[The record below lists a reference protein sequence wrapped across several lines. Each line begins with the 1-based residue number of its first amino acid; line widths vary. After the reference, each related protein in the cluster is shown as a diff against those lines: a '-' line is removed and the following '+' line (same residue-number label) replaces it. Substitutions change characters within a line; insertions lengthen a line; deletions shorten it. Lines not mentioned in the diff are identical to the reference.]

1 MKVYAEVSINGEPDT
16 SKLTTVD
23 TEGETNPRWNF
34 PLDYT
39 IEEASLQNPGLVV
52 GVKLYCERTLG
63 DRYIGEVNISV
74 KGLFDYRPRVE
85 NVLTYTVDGAGD
97 GKLNILY
104 SFGNMFMAPKPS
116 FGEKVLDVGL
126 STSTTQILNSITNQ
140 TKHKQHFFMG
150 YRKFQITLVSAENLP
165 NVRSF
170 GQMKVYAEVSINGD
184 PKTSKRTT
192 VNTDGETNPRWN
204 FSLDYTIEEASLK
217 NLGLVVVVKL
227 YCERTLG
234 DRYIGEVKISVKG
247 LFDSGSRS
255 ENELSYN
262 VAGAGDG
269 KLNILYSFG
278 SMFEAPKS
286 SVWKKVLEVG
296 LAVMIEG
303 VVFLLTGDIGDL

>member
-1 MKVYAEVSINGEPDT
+1 
-16 SKLTTVD
+16 
-23 TEGETNPRWNF
+23 
-34 PLDYT
+34 
-39 IEEASLQNPGLVV
+39 
-52 GVKLYCERTLG
+52 
-63 DRYIGEVNISV
+63 
-74 KGLFDYRPRVE
+74 
-85 NVLTYTVDGAGD
+85 
-97 GKLNILY
+97 
-104 SFGNMFMAPKPS
+104 
-116 FGEKVLDVGL
+116 
-126 STSTTQILNSITNQ
+126 
-140 TKHKQHFFMG
+140 MG